1 MSAVS
6 VELQTRFRRRSR
18 RRGLGWRKL
27 DRVCLGFICVL
38 AVVAIFAPLI
48 APQDPNAIDILHV
61 NTGPS
66 GSHLLGTDN
75 LGRDLLSRLIA
86 GSRTSLVGPAVV
98 SLLSMI
104 AGAAIGMF
112 AAWRGGWSDSSISA
126 VINAMFAFP
135 GLLLAILA
143 VAVFGPGLAA
153 PVVALSIAYVPYVA
167 RVTRASTLRERTLPY
182 VEALEAVGFRP
193 LTICV
198 RHIIPNISGLVIAQ
212 VTLGFGYAMVDLA
225 AISFLGLGVQ
235 PPTADWGLMVASGQP
250 EILSGYPQESLY
262 AGLMIVLTVLAVTIV
277 GERLAA
283 IAEARQ

>member
-1 MSAVS
+1 MSTVP
-6 VELQTRFRRRSR
+6 VELQTPLRWRSR
-18 RRGLGWRKL
+18 RRTGGWSKL
-27 DRVCLGFICVL
+27 ERVSLAFICLLTIV
-38 AVVAIFAPLI
+38 AVFAPLI
-48 APQDPNAIDILHV
+48 QPQSPDAIDILHV
-61 NTGPS
+61 HAGPS
-66 GSHLLGTDN
+66 GAHLLGTDD

-86 GSRTSLVGPAVV
+86 GARTSLLGPALV

-104 AGAAIGMF
+104 AGIAIGMV
-112 AAWRGGWSDSSISA
+112 AAWRGGWVDNFSSA
-126 VINAMFAFP
+126 VVNAMFAFP

-143 VAVFGPGLAA
+143 VAVFGPGLSA
-153 PVVALSIAYVPYVA
+153 PVIALSIAYVPYVA
-167 RVTRASTLRERTLPY
+167 RVTRASTLRERNLPY

-193 LTICV
+193 LPICV

-250 EILSGYPQESLY
+250 AILGGYPQESLY

-277 GERLAA
+277 GERVAA
-283 IAEARQ
+283 NAEARR